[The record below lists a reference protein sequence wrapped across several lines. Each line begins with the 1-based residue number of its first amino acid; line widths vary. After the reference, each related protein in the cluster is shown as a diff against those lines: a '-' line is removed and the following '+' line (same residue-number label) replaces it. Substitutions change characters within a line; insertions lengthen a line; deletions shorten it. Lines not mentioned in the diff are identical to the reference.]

1 MGNIIHL
8 KEISNRTGLALST
21 ITTYM
26 CNYKF
31 NKFYFKRNQ
40 FVLSVEFLETLIN
53 FLFSRTQIHY
63 KAIKRVE
70 RWLEEV
76 VNE

>member
-1 MGNIIHL
+1 MGKTVTL

-26 CNYKF
+26 CNYNF

-40 FVLSVEFLETLIN
+40 FYLSVEFLQTLID
-53 FLFSRTQIHY
+53 FLFSRTQIHF
-63 KAIKRVE
+63 KAIRRVE
-70 RWLEEV
+70 NWLEEL
-76 VNE
+76 